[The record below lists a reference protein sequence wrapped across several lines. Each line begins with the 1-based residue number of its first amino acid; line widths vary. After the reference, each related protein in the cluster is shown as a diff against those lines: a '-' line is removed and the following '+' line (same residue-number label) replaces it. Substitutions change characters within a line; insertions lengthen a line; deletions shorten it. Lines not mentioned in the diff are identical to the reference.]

1 MRRAI
6 LAVLIVAVVALAAW
20 LAWRWWSAPPSEPAA
35 RLAAVAA
42 AAPAAAEGVVVIAE
56 PRRAARWVI
65 GHPQALAL
73 LAVAAPQTTGTL
85 SSLRPVL
92 QAVVGAANGPLALWW
107 RGPDLALAAAV
118 GGGARSGIERLAALR
133 GLSFA
138 ARGDDVRVGTAS
150 ALVETGPG
158 LAPPPPPARRIA
170 VLASARGRWW
180 IGTIRSGALLLE
192 SGDPPPPPAAAPVS
206 VLRSAEVAAIAGP
219 LGAPRE
225 PFHGAAC
232 LALSAERGWALALPA
247 ASLPEALRAVM
258 GGRTAAPGPAPG
270 TERWHGVLGEVI
282 VLRHAGL
289 TVASGAAMLPG
300 VVPCAPPAEE
310 ASLRGTDLA
319 WAAARLGA
327 AMRHTWIFAPQ
338 GEQLADAAP
347 LLASL
352 GRACWRLT
360 PQGGVIEL
368 EW

>member
-1 MRRAI
+1 MRRSI
-6 LAVLIVAVVALAAW
+6 LAVLIVAAVALTGW
-20 LAWRWWSAPPSEPAA
+20 LTWRWWSAPASEPAA

-42 AAPAAAEGVVVIAE
+42 GAPTSAEGVVVVAE
-56 PRRAARWVI
+56 PRRVARWVI
-65 GHPQALAL
+65 GHPQALGL
-73 LAVAAPQTTGTL
+73 IAVAAPQTTATL

-92 QAVVGAANGPLALWW
+92 QALVGAAKGPLALWW
-107 RGPDLALAAAV
+107 RGPDVALAATV

-138 ARGDDVRVGTAS
+138 ARGDEVRVATAA
-150 ALVETGPG
+150 ALVENGPG
-158 LAPPPPPARRIA
+158 LTPPPPPARRIA

-180 IGTIRSGALLLE
+180 IGTIRPGALLLE
-192 SGDPPPPPAAAPVS
+192 SGDAPQPPPAAPTS
-206 VLRSAEVAAIAGP
+206 SLRSADLAAVAGP

-232 LALSAERGWALALPA
+232 LALSAQRGWALALPA

-258 GGRTAAPGPAPG
+258 GGRTATPGPASG
-270 TERWHGVLGEVI
+270 TERWDGALGELI
-282 VLRHAGL
+282 VLPHAGL
-289 TVASGAAMLPG
+289 TVASDATMLAS
-300 VVPCAPPAEE
+300 VVPCAAPPEE

-360 PQGGVIEL
+360 REGGVIEL